1 MIVTVIWYYKGNW
14 PVKDIKHV
22 AIMIHRKEDLWE
34 GSRSVLGLAIESF
47 YTYMF
52 VLDTEIIP
60 TEEYLANLKWLDD
73 LEGQYFSNNKINTEK
88 YGFQYLST
96 EEIGE
101 KLQGMDLI
109 IPF

>member
-1 MIVTVIWYYKGNW
+1 
-14 PVKDIKHV
+14 
-22 AIMIHRKEDLWE
+22 
-34 GSRSVLGLAIESF
+34 LAIESF

-52 VLDTEIIP
+52 VLDTEINP

-73 LEGQYFSNNKINTEK
+73 LEGQYFSNNKTNAEK
-88 YGFQYLST
+88 YGFQYLNI